1 MALGTWRRR
10 CSVRPGLPEEQP
22 LSWLQC
28 LFSQP
33 VCDREAFRRGGRVP
47 PQGLVRGLAE
57 TREPPLPGKW
67 GKCVRGPE
75 HPARP
80 CRHQTVTGTAF
91 PGGVC
96 AGEAPADAKGWTR
109 PVVQWLLGFVD

>member
-57 TREPPLPGKW
+57 TREPPS
-67 GKCVRGPE
+67 RGNGE
-75 HPARP
+75 S
-80 CRHQTVTGTAF
+80 
-91 PGGVC
+91 VC
-96 AGEAPADAKGWTR
+96 GAQSTR
-109 PVVQWLLGFVD
+109 PGHAVTRL